1 MRDDEPNAV
10 PQADSEVDPDETGD
24 GADRFRWIDDPS
36 WHPAWPA
43 YYARNAKG
51 SWEAAHDR
59 LLAKLRKEG
68 QHYINKVL
76 HKLRGELGN
85 PHNGWDFKRSKG
97 PGQVVLDAE
106 TELKLLAD
114 RLQHNRAASRQIKAP
129 SAKDPASRH
138 DLRKPRPQDWWSL
151 AAILAGCIALEAIM
165 NSYLLA
171 SALTTGLV
179 GAFVTAIGV
188 SLLNVGAL
196 GAGVGL
202 LLAAL
207 RRRAVHSAVLYGC
220 FAVWGILALLL
231 NLLVGRHREA
241 FAQII
246 DAREQAVSATV
257 ETDMAAVTETAATI
271 PYAPSA
277 WQFESLL
284 FFGLG
289 LALCGVGLY
298 KGFTFIK
305 SRDPDREKRALE
317 KERATILEEYRS
329 LPTRFRGRL
338 TNDLRNDVA
347 GWVQQLSVELQHASD
362 RLEDLEHNWARDV
375 HLSHVEALFVRGY
388 NDTHATKIDGKM
400 LQRRREE
407 EQVDLALPVAR
418 ADKRVLDETS
428 EIIGAWSDGHKETFF
443 TQIDDSCREIEA
455 LWTDYRPLIAQLP
468 AREAS

>member
-1 MRDDEPNAV
+1 MRDDESNAV
-10 PQADSEVDPDETGD
+10 PQADPEVDPDETDD
-24 GADRFRWIDDPS
+24 GADRFRWIDDPG

-114 RLQHNRAASRQIKAP
+114 RLQHNRAASRQVKDP
-129 SAKDPASRH
+129 SAKAPTWRR

-151 AAILAGCIALEAIM
+151 AAILAGCIAVEAIM

-179 GAFVTAIGV
+179 GAFITAIVV

-196 GAGVGL
+196 GAGAGL

-207 RRRAVHSAVLYGC
+207 RRRAAHSAILYGS

-241 FAQII
+241 FARII
-246 DAREQAVSATV
+246 DAREQAVSAAV

-284 FFGLG
+284 FFCLG

-305 SRDPDREKRALE
+305 SRDPDRERRALDE
-317 KERATILEEYRS
+317 ERAAILEEYRS
-329 LPTRFRGRL
+329 LTTRFRHRL
-338 TNDLRNDVA
+338 TNDLRNEVA
-347 GWVQQLSVELQHASD
+347 GWVQRLSVELQYASD
-362 RLEDLEHNWARDV
+362 HLEDLEHNWARDV

-407 EQVDLALPVAR
+407 EQVDLAFPVAK
-418 ADKRVLDETS
+418 ADKRVLLETS

-443 TQIDDSCREIEA
+443 TQIDSSSREIEA
-455 LWTDYRPLIAQLP
+455 LWTDYKPLIAQVP
-468 AREAS
+468 ARKAS